1 MHFWYRN
8 LQMEQEENSK
18 TFYEELTGNLK
29 SGRWMVNFGM
39 NYKKKK
45 ENWPGYI
52 WQEKMEM

>member
-1 MHFWYRN
+1 
-8 LQMEQEENSK
+8 MEQEENSK